1 MNRHQPLY
9 LKKSKSTET
18 TPSRK
23 APLPTRH
30 KLIKKGLEEIEKLE
44 FSHTSV
50 LEKKLIKISN
60 LHR

>member
-1 MNRHQPLY
+1 
-9 LKKSKSTET
+9 
-18 TPSRK
+18 
-23 APLPTRH
+23 
-30 KLIKKGLEEIEKLE
+30 LIKKGLEEIEKLE